1 MRYIEKIFKQY
12 SFIYSVSDKIYIIGL
27 YVC

>member
-12 SFIYSVSDKIYIIGL
+12 PFIYSVSDKIHIMRL

>member
-1 MRYIEKIFKQY
+1 MIYIEKIFKQY
-12 SFIYSVSDKIYIIGL
+12 SFIYSVSDKIYIMGL